1 MPLSFF
7 YTKVQKSQKWPK
19 TQIKG
24 SCLISEKKHI
34 IVALTVNQ
42 DSSAREKAQSSQTTA
57 NIASF
62 VVSPVFQSSEKSLKV
77 LRGEQYF
84 TIWKREVKVNLL
96 IVWHVAQSFNA
107 QFAASPTTETVQMR
121 HLLQAVYK

>member
-1 MPLSFF
+1 MPLYFF
-7 YTKVQKSQKWPK
+7 YTKVQKSQNDQKLK
-19 TQIKG
+19 SRG
-24 SCLISEKKHI
+24 SCLKSEEKHV

-42 DSSAREKAQSSQTTA
+42 DSSAREKAQTSQRTA

-62 VVSPVFQSSEKSLKV
+62 VVSPVFRSSGKSLKV

-84 TIWKREVKVNLL
+84 TVWKREVKVNLL

-121 HLLQAVYK
+121 HPLQAVYK